1 MSNSRVCE
9 RTGLVLERSCGR
21 TVYRVARTKY
31 GPFDPPARKIGAPP
45 EELSRWDTP
54 GRTIYAGTAE
64 RGAFIEVLSYI
75 TPDDVALSTMS
86 DFFDDVTSD
95 DELFLHEQIAK
106 ELAQHGGMRQRSVPR
121 GWREDRNIYE
131 FRLPR
136 EGWFV
141 DITASDSIG
150 ALDEQLRTTLAG
162 RFGIEELHVSHL
174 TADGTDARAVTT
186 YIATHVRS
194 LVLDDGSLPHGIAY
208 PSKYGTDIE
217 NYAVWLRRRDD
228 GTESGGPPF
237 DLVAS
242 NAINLHVEAFQSA
255 VKRLRLTAY

>member
-1 MSNSRVCE
+1 M
-9 RTGLVLERSCGR
+9 
-21 TVYRVARTKY
+21 
-31 GPFDPPARKIGAPP
+31 
-45 EELSRWDTP
+45 
-54 GRTIYAGTAE
+54 
-64 RGAFIEVLSYI
+64 LSYI
-75 TPDDVALSTMS
+75 TPDDSGLGTMS
-86 DFFDDVTSD
+86 DFFDDVAAD

-106 ELAQHGGMRQRSVPR
+106 ELAQRAGMRKRSVSK

-131 FRLPR
+131 FMLPTD
-136 EGWFV
+136 GWFV

-150 ALDEQLRTTLAG
+150 ALDEQLCTALAG

-174 TADGTDARAVTT
+174 TADGDDARAVTT
-186 YIATHVRS
+186 YLATEVRS
-194 LVLDDGSLPHGIAY
+194 LVLDDGSLPHGIVY
-208 PSKYGTDIE
+208 PSKCGTDLK

-228 GTESGGPPF
+228 GTDSARQPF